1 MSQAARRET
10 ALAQA
15 VLVTFLWSSSWVL
28 IKVGLRDEGLDPL
41 SFAGLRYALAA
52 AILLP
57 LAWPG
62 LRRARPDRPALA
74 RVLVLGVLFYGV
86 TQGAQFGALGLLP
99 AAAVSLVL
107 TATPAIVLLLGT
119 FFGQDRPTAL
129 QVAGIVALVVGAALY
144 FGPLDLGPAAAVGLA
159 IAVVGTL
166 ANALSS
172 VLGRSLALEATARLG
187 GVLPLTALSMGL
199 GALLLLGAGA
209 ATAGVPQLTE
219 RAWLIVGWLAV
230 ANTAFAFTL
239 WNHTLRTLTAVESS

>member
-1 MSQAARRET
+1 MSQASKRET

-15 VLVTFLWSSSWVL
+15 IVVTFLWSTSWVL

-62 LRRARPDRPALA
+62 LRRARPDRAALG
-74 RVLVLGVLFYGV
+74 RVLVLGVLFYAV
-86 TQGAQFGALGLLP
+86 TQGAQFGALALLP
-99 AAAVSLVL
+99 AAAVSLTL

-119 FFGQDRPTAL
+119 FLGQDRPTPL

-144 FGPLDLGPAAAVGLA
+144 FGPLSLGPAAALGLT
-159 IAVVGTL
+159 IAAAGTL

-172 VLGRSLALEATARLG
+172 L
-187 GVLPLTALSMGL
+187 
-199 GALLLLGAGA
+199 
-209 ATAGVPQLTE
+209 
-219 RAWLIVGWLAV
+219 
-230 ANTAFAFTL
+230 
-239 WNHTLRTLTAVESS
+239 